1 MVKKVTKKKNRRLRR
16 QIRKTVGCLLM
27 ASAVFVAAL
36 PVPDVR
42 GADQATVK
50 ERVAVVNHTS
60 STDLTQ
66 FDKVDGRNAPLEWRS
81 NVPLVGDNE
90 YIYTTADSSLQF
102 AYIDYNGEWIAVIL
116 GRKINSLS
124 GGSFTI
130 PAQVDG
136 YRTYDINMTNGGLCA
151 VGRDGNFLY
160 YRIPAEYQYTNPKEN
175 RTYTVLDTDINLSG
189 KDTANPQYRVYDAEL
204 QQDVY
209 YPAHKIKDERF
220 SPCYQRDLA
229 QWEDIADEDLYFQDG
244 TTTASLFSLSSVPAN
259 IATPSPT
266 ESPSPTGTPTPTAE
280 GMSTPTPDMMP
291 TLSPTPTA
299 TAEVTPVPTSLIPTA
314 TPTQSP
320 VVTPSDLPTATPE
333 ETPNDTPT
341 PTPTKEPSSDE
352 EGDDSTSNDSMSYT
366 TETPMQTPTVSPEA
380 NNSSDITTGKSDTT
394 YYNIE
399 RVVVAN
405 DNLIMAANNRTRNLT
420 GGIIQR
426 ESGGTVP
433 NYTQVKDAGD
443 QKALHMRIHNAAVR
457 YIGRQYLTEQPDKG
471 TWIIKKNDNLVTSAN
486 PERGVFAGLG
496 QLEHLITE
504 ADPTT
509 GLSTLVG
516 IGDYAFYGCTSLQSV
531 DLANGINT
539 IGNGAF
545 EQCLNMTS
553 FNIPRASNLM
563 AFGKDAFSGCRRLKS
578 MVVPINVRA
587 IGDYCFR
594 DCVALETLEMG
605 GEGTEVS
612 LNVIGFRAFEN
623 CSSLSSITFPSTF
636 EQTYP
641 SGDDWKTIREEED
654 NKIPITWFKG
664 CNSLQ
669 YIKIQNSNLDI
680 VDDDEMKKVGSDDSE
695 ESHVKK
701 LLNNPNAKD
710 EILEFLDKVPELF
723 YFEGPG
729 ADARICNTARVHS
742 AAFKYMSQDKYE
754 KVMWCEAHN
763 GDHKAIFA
771 VDSNNQLVEMTLEK
785 ECGIVDIP
793 AQIGARH
800 IDTIG
805 EFSFDRSKCFLKKIT
820 IPSTVQVIEQNAFKG
835 CHNLEDVIFDQ
846 RGGNGPQIGANA
858 FDTQDAQLHS
868 SDCADKGSTFHALTF
883 TGTISPAS
891 TPFLY
896 AMDANNNYNN
906 GSQQESF
913 ITFYSGWPSN
923 LTVLYNKETD
933 KNELI
938 NYPKIDD
945 LLNYAV
951 KSYGGGT
958 APAPSPSSPTTKDA
972 GDPDAAATPPAV
984 TPGGSKLYYPYLTA
998 DNVEA
1003 ANSGAHKFLT
1013 SGGLTGEETV
1023 AVNGALNVNLPAGI
1037 ESIKP
1042 GLFSGVDSE
1051 NESVVEGEDP
1061 KPNTYIQSI
1070 TMNTVEEV
1078 EPYTFSGCENLAGF
1092 YMAGGNKLGD
1102 YALKNC
1108 EKLAVAEIGASI
1120 AELGIRPFAGCT
1132 GLTNVNFV
1140 ENPNFTC
1147 DNRIIYGT
1155 KDGAKKTLIEC
1166 LETRDERVKADELTG
1181 VDSMYP
1187 EAFMNCK
1194 DVDSVDFSESSVAI
1208 IPERAFAN
1216 SRVHDVILSSATT
1229 NVLEGAFWNC
1239 DDLKY
1244 LTINNPITILDN
1256 NIFDKAELDGNDIK
1270 LDADGKPI
1278 LTVRD
1283 KKLTLV
1289 VPEGSVAENYANG
1302 KPFIGLEVSIPVEY
1316 WITPPDG
1323 SGRPFKAYD
1332 RTTTRTKFE
1341 DPEAWEEERENIEPD
1356 KVDKDHPYPG
1366 WQFEKWGEYT
1376 ESSGSGIKTLQTYA
1390 EYTQLAGEKFRVTF
1404 VDERQ
1409 PDVTKRMWFVDKNP
1423 GESLTFSDIRDPYDT
1438 VNFLR
1443 WESDNGTAF
1452 SDPINANVTFYAV
1465 YRNSGGTDPT
1475 PSGNPNPSGSPGG
1488 SPNPS
1493 GSPGASIT
1501 PSASPSGGNN
1511 NDKDDKDDKPTA
1523 TPTATPTPSNGN
1535 DVVKYTVSVSGGS
1548 GSGQYAAGT
1557 VVAINAYYRGEGQ
1570 LFDRWTTSTAG
1581 VGFANPESPSTT
1593 FTMPAANVA
1602 ITATYK
1608 TGGAGSAATTTS
1620 GGGSGGNTV
1629 TGSTSNNNGTTV
1641 DITRPG
1647 ISNRNLAGA
1656 TVSGATDNFVVKVT
1670 EDQAATDA
1678 ATSALQARFGDL
1690 SRIKYFPM
1698 DISLYDSTGRTKIAD
1713 TSGISVNLTLPLPDE
1728 LVQYAGNNKIA
1739 AISGGALED
1748 LNARFTTIDGV
1759 PCINFTATHF
1769 SPYVIYVDTANLTE
1783 AAIDATP
1790 KTGDPIHP
1798 KWFLALGMACL
1809 SLILFFKR
1817 DRVVINTKTA

>member
-27 ASAVFVAAL
+27 ASSIFVAAL
-36 PVPDVR
+36 PVPEISA
-42 GADQATVK
+42 GNDQKV
-50 ERVAVVNHTS
+50 ERVAVVNHTD
-60 STDLTQ
+60 STDLTKFEQ
-66 FDKVDGRNAPLEWRS
+66 IDGRDAPLEWRS
-81 NVPLVGDNE
+81 NVPLVGEKE

-102 AYIDYNGEWIAVIL
+102 AYINYNGEWIAVIL
-116 GRKINSLS
+116 GRKINSLP

-136 YRTYDINMTNGGLCA
+136 YRTYDVNMTNGGLCA
-151 VGRDGNFLY
+151 VGQDGNFLY
-160 YRIPAEYQYTNPKEN
+160 YRIPAQY
-175 RTYTVLDTDINLSG
+175 RYTDKAGDHIVLDTDINLVLTGAS
-189 KDTANPQYRVYDAEL
+189 PIYRVFDTET
-204 QQDVY
+204 QQEVE
-209 YPAHKIKDERF
+209 YPAIKVGEETF
-220 SPCYQRDLA
+220 SPCYQRDLD
-229 QWEDIADEDLYFQDG
+229 QWGDIADEDLYFQSG
-244 TTTASLFSLSSVPAN
+244 TTKAAAFSLPVST
-259 IATPSPT
+259 ATPSPT
-266 ESPSPTGTPTPTAE
+266 ESPSATPTETPTPTAE
-280 GMSTPTPDMMP
+280 GMPTETPTVTPTAEEMPTESPDAMQ
-291 TLSPTPTA
+291 TLSPTPAETPTQTPEATPSDMPTA
-299 TAEVTPVPTSLIPTA
+299 TPAQTSTPTPADTPTPVPTETPSSDQGDDDLTSNGFTSLIPTPA
-314 TPTQSP
+314 IS
-320 VVTPSDLPTATPE
+320 AAE
-333 ETPNDTPT
+333 TPT
-341 PTPTKEPSSDE
+341 PTASPKADDT
-352 EGDDSTSNDSMSYT
+352 GDF
-366 TETPMQTPTVSPEA
+366 
-380 NNSSDITTGKSDTT
+380 TTGKGEAT
-394 YYNIE
+394 YYNAE
-399 RVVVAN
+399 KVVVAN
-405 DNLIMAANNRTRNLT
+405 DKLIMASNNKARSLT

-426 ESGGTVP
+426 SGGGTMPV
-433 NYTQVKDAGD
+433 YTQVKDAGD
-443 QKALHMRIHNAAVR
+443 QKNQHMRIHNAAVR
-457 YIGRQYLTEQPDKG
+457 YIGRQYLVEHSDTG
-471 TWIIKKNDNLVTSAN
+471 TWEIAGVVDRTN

-496 QLEHLITE
+496 QLVHLVTE
-504 ADPTT
+504 ADPSTK
-509 GLSTLVG
+509 LSALVG

-563 AFGKDAFSGCRRLKS
+563 ALGKDAFSGCRKLKS
-578 MVVPINVRA
+578 IVIPTNVRA
-587 IGDYCFR
+587 IGDHCFQ
-594 DCVALETLEMG
+594 DCVALETIEMG
-605 GEGTEVS
+605 GDGTEVA
-612 LNVIGFRAFEN
+612 LNVIGWEAFKN
-623 CSSLSSITFPSTF
+623 CSSLSSITFPGTF
-636 EQTYP
+636 TQTYP
-641 SGDDWKTIREEED
+641 TTTGWDDIRSKQN
-654 NKIPITWFKG
+654 NKIPITWFYG

-669 YIKIQNSNLDI
+669 YIKIQNSELDI
-680 VDDDEMKKVGSDDSE
+680 VDVEELDMDGSDDSE
-695 ESHVKK
+695 DSHVKK
-701 LLNNPNAKD
+701 LLDDPNAKD
-710 EILEFLDKVPELF
+710 DILDFLDKVPEMF

-729 ADARICNTARVHS
+729 ADAKICNTARVHS

-754 KVMWCEAHN
+754 KVMWCEAHD
-763 GDHKAIFA
+763 GKHKAIFA

-835 CHNLEDVIFDQ
+835 CHNLEDVIFAQ
-846 RGGNGPQIGANA
+846 GESSGPQIGANA

-938 NYPKIDD
+938 NYPKVDD
-945 LLNYAV
+945 LLRYAV
-951 KSYGGGT
+951 KSYDGST
-958 APAPSPSSPTTKDA
+958 ASISAQTLADA
-972 GDPDAAATPPAV
+972 DSGDPDAVASPTPTPV
-984 TPGGSKLYYPYLTA
+984 TPVGSKLYYPYLTA
-998 DNVEA
+998 DNVKA
-1003 ANSGAHKFLT
+1003 ANDGAQNFLT
-1013 SGGLTGEETV
+1013 GGAMTGEETV

-1061 KPNTYIQSI
+1061 KPDTYIQSI

-1078 EPYTFSGCENLAGF
+1078 EPYTFSGCKNLAGF

-1181 VDSMYP
+1181 VESMYP

-1376 ESSGSGIKTLQTYA
+1376 ESGGSGIKTLQTYA

-1475 PSGNPNPSGSPGG
+1475 PSGSPNPSGSPGG

-1493 GSPGASIT
+1493 GSPGASTT
-1501 PSASPSGGNN
+1501 PSTSPNGN

-1523 TPTATPTPSNGN
+1523 TPTATPTPSNGS

-1608 TGGAGSAATTTS
+1608 TGGAGTAATTTS
-1620 GGGSGGNTV
+1620 GAGGGGNTV
-1629 TGSTSNNNGTTV
+1629 TGSTSNGGTTV

-1798 KWFLALGMACL
+1798 KWFLALGMACI

-1817 DRVVINTKTA
+1817 DKVVINTKTA

>member
-16 QIRKTVGCLLM
+16 QIRKTMGCLLL
-27 ASAVFVAAL
+27 ASSIIVAAL
-36 PVPDVR
+36 PVPEISAR
-42 GADQATVK
+42 SDQKV

-60 STDLTQ
+60 STDLAQ
-66 FDKVDGRNAPLEWRS
+66 FETIGTDGREAPLEWQS
-81 NVPLVGDNE
+81 NVPLVGKDE

-102 AYIDYNGEWIAVIL
+102 AYINYRGEWIAVIL
-116 GRKINSLS
+116 GRKINSLPN
-124 GGSFTI
+124 GSFTI

-136 YRTYDINMTNGGLCA
+136 YRTYDVNMTNGGLCA
-151 VGRDGNFLY
+151 VGQDGNFLY
-160 YRIPAEYQYTNPKEN
+160 YRIPAQYQYTNTKQGI
-175 RTYTVLDTDINLSG
+175 TYTVPDTDKSLDLSATG
-189 KDTANPQYRVYDAEL
+189 PRYRVFDTEE
-204 QQDVY
+204 QKDVW
-209 YPAHKIKDERF
+209 YPARMITEESF

-229 QWEDIADEDLYFQDG
+229 KWENIADEDLYFQSG
-244 TTTASLFSLSSVPAN
+244 TTTASTFSLRDMNQQAM
-259 IATPSPT
+259 PSAT
-266 ESPSPTGTPTPTAE
+266 ESPSPSPTETPTPEASATPTETPEATPGGEEVPAATPVAEPSEMPTVSPMPTEPSEAVPSDAPTAAPEGMPGTDVTPSEEDTQDPADDLNEKGFESLIPSSTAVPAETPTPTA
-280 GMSTPTPDMMP
+280 
-291 TLSPTPTA
+291 SPETEDP
-299 TAEVTPVPTSLIPTA
+299 EVTTSKSGEAASYNVERI
-314 TPTQSP
+314 
-320 VVTPSDLPTATPE
+320 VVT
-333 ETPNDTPT
+333 
-341 PTPTKEPSSDE
+341 
-352 EGDDSTSNDSMSYT
+352 
-366 TETPMQTPTVSPEA
+366 
-380 NNSSDITTGKSDTT
+380 
-394 YYNIE
+394 
-399 RVVVAN
+399 N
-405 DNLIMAANNRTRNLT
+405 DNLVMAANNKAQTLT
-420 GGIIQR
+420 GGIIQKTGR
-426 ESGGTVP
+426 APVP
-433 NYTQVKDAGD
+433 VYTKVKEAGD
-443 QKALHMRIHNAAVR
+443 QKAEHMRIHNAAVR
-457 YIGRQYLTEQPDKG
+457 YIGRQYLTEHSDAG
-471 TWIIKKNDNLVTSAN
+471 TWTIGDSTNPNGEVTSKN

-496 QLEHLITE
+496 QLVHLVTE
-504 ADPTT
+504 AEAST
-509 GLSTLVG
+509 GLSALVG

-553 FNIPRASNLM
+553 FTIPRASNLM
-563 AFGKDAFSGCRRLKS
+563 AFGKDAFSGCRKLKS
-578 MVVPINVRA
+578 IVIPTNVRA
-587 IGDYCFR
+587 IGDYCFQ
-594 DCVALETLEMG
+594 DCVALETIEMG
-605 GEGTEVS
+605 GDGTEVA
-612 LNVIGFRAFEN
+612 LNVIGWRAFEN
-623 CSSLSSITFPSTF
+623 CSSLSSITFPGTF
-636 EQTYP
+636 TQTYP
-641 SGDDWKTIREEED
+641 SGDKWKDIREKEN
-654 NKIPITWFKG
+654 NKIPITWFDG

-669 YIKIQNSNLDI
+669 YIKVQNTTLDI
-680 VDDDEMKKVGSDDSE
+680 VDDDEMTKVGSDDSE

-710 EILEFLDKVPELF
+710 DILSFLDKVPELF

-754 KVMWCEAHN
+754 KVMWCEAHD

-771 VDSNNQLVEMTLEK
+771 VNSKNQLVEMTLEK

-805 EFSFDRSKCFLKKIT
+805 EYSFDKSRCFLKRIT
-820 IPSTVQVIEQNAFKG
+820 IPSTVQVIEKNAFKG

-846 RGGNGPQIGANA
+846 RGSNGPQIGTDA

-868 SDCADKGSTFHALTF
+868 TDCADKGSTFHALTF
-883 TGTISPAS
+883 TGDISPSS

-896 AMDANNNYNN
+896 AMDAGNNYNN
-906 GSQQESF
+906 GSQVESF
-913 ITFYSGWPSN
+913 ITFYSGWPTN
-923 LTVLYNKETD
+923 LTVQYNKKTD

-938 NYPKIDD
+938 NYPKIED
-945 LLNYAV
+945 LLNYEV
-951 KSYGGGT
+951 KSYDG
-958 APAPSPSSPTTKDA
+958 S
-972 GDPDAAATPPAV
+972 TPPAPTPAPTTDPAATADPNATTAPSV
-984 TPGGSKLYYPYLTA
+984 TPGGSKIYYPYLTA

-1003 ANSGAHKFLT
+1003 AKAGAHKFLT
-1013 SGGLTGEETV
+1013 DAAMTGEETV

-1051 NESVVEGEDP
+1051 NKSVVAGEDP
-1061 KPNTYIQSI
+1061 EPNIYIESV

-1078 EPYTFSGCENLAGF
+1078 EPYTFSGCKNLTGF
-1092 YMAGGNKLGD
+1092 YMAGGNKIGD

-1120 AELGIRPFAGCT
+1120 TELGIRPFAGCVA
-1132 GLTNVNFV
+1132 LTNVAFRD
-1140 ENPNFTC
+1140 NPNFTC

-1155 KDGAKKTLIEC
+1155 KDGVKKTLVEC
-1166 LETRDERVKADELTG
+1166 LESRDERVKADELAG
-1181 VDSMYP
+1181 LESMYP

-1194 DVDSVDFSESSVAI
+1194 DVDSVDFSESSIAI

-1216 SRVHDVILSSATT
+1216 SKVHDVTLSSATT

-1239 DDLKY
+1239 NDLRY
-1244 LTINNPITILDN
+1244 LTVNNPITILDN
-1256 NIFDKAELDGNDIK
+1256 NIFDTAVLDGTDIK
-1270 LDADGKPI
+1270 WDADGKPI
-1278 LTVRD
+1278 LSVRD
-1283 KKLTLV
+1283 KKVTLV

-1302 KPFIGLEVSIPVEY
+1302 KPYIGLEVSIPIEY

-1332 RTTTRTKFE
+1332 RVTTRSKFQ
-1341 DPEAWEEERENIEPD
+1341 DPEAWEEEKDNIEPD
-1356 KVDKDHPYPG
+1356 KVDRDHPYPG

-1409 PDVTKRMWFVDKNP
+1409 PDVTKRMWYVDKNP

-1438 VNFLR
+1438 ENFER

-1452 SDPINANVTFYAV
+1452 SDPINSNVTFYAR
-1465 YRNSGGTDPT
+1465 YRNSGVSPT
-1475 PSGNPNPSGSPGG
+1475 PDGSP
-1488 SPNPS
+1488 ST
-1493 GSPGASIT
+1493 SPGPDASPSIT
-1501 PSASPSGGNN
+1501 PGGNGGANVSPSA
-1511 NDKDDKDDKPTA
+1511 KPSRSPEATA
-1523 TPTATPTPSNGN
+1523 TPTATPNNGD
-1535 DVVKYTVSVSGGS
+1535 DVVKYTVTVSGGS
-1548 GSGQYAAGT
+1548 GSGSYPAGT

-1570 LFDRWTTSTAG
+1570 EFDRWTTSTAG
-1581 VGFANPESPSTT
+1581 VGFANPEASSTT

-1608 TGGAGSAATTTS
+1608 TGGATTAATNTS
-1620 GGGSGGNTV
+1620 GGGGGNTV
-1629 TGSTSNNNGTTV
+1629 TGTATNNGTRV
-1641 DITRPG
+1641 DVTRPG
-1647 ISNRNLAGA
+1647 ISNTNLAGA

-1678 ATSALQARFGDL
+1678 ATTALQARFGDL

-1739 AISGGALED
+1739 AIAGGALED
-1748 LNARFTTIDGV
+1748 LNARFTTVDGV

-1783 AAIDATP
+1783 ATIDATP

-1798 KWFLALGMACL
+1798 KWFLALGMACM

-1817 DRVVINTKTA
+1817 DKAVIKTKIA

>member
-36 PVPDVR
+36 PVPEISAR
-42 GADQATVK
+42 NDQKV

-66 FDKVDGRNAPLEWRS
+66 FGTIDGREAPLEWRS

-102 AYIDYNGEWIAVIL
+102 AYINYNGEWIAVIL
-116 GRKINSLS
+116 GRKINSLP

-136 YRTYDINMTNGGLCA
+136 YRTYDVNMTNGGLCA
-151 VGRDGNFLY
+151 VGQDGNFLY
-160 YRIPAEYQYTNPKEN
+160 YRIPAKYRYTDKNGDHD
-175 RTYTVLDTDINLSG
+175 VLDTDINLDLSG
-189 KDTANPQYRVYDAEL
+189 TSPVYRFFDAET
-204 QQDVY
+204 QQQVEY
-209 YPAHKIKDERF
+209 AAHMIEPEQF
-220 SPCYQRDLA
+220 FPCYQRDLA
-229 QWEDIADEDLYFQDG
+229 VWGDIADEDLYFQSG
-244 TTTASLFSLSSVPAN
+244 TTKAAIFSLPMN
-259 IATPSPT
+259 TATPSPT
-266 ESPSPTGTPTPTAE
+266 ESPSATPAETPTPTAE
-280 GMSTPTPDMMP
+280 GTSTPDVMQ
-291 TLSPTPTA
+291 TLSPTPSESAEA
-299 TAEVTPVPTSLIPTA
+299 TPSQTPESTPSEVPTA
-314 TPTQSP
+314 TPAQSP
-320 VVTPSDLPTATPE
+320 VETPSDLPTATPE
-333 ETPNDTPT
+333 ETPTPNATPATTPT
-341 PTPTKEPSSDE
+341 DEPSSDE
-352 EGDDSTSNDSMSYT
+352 GGDDLTSNGFTSLLPPRA
-366 TETPMQTPTVSPEA
+366 TETPTQTPTPTASPEA
-380 NNSSDITTGKSDTT
+380 DNGITTGKSDTT
-394 YYNIE
+394 YYNVE
-399 RVVVAN
+399 RVVVSN
-405 DNLIMAANNRTRNLT
+405 DNLIMAANNRARNLT

-426 ESGGTVP
+426 GSGGTVP
-433 NYTQVKDAGD
+433 TYTRVGDAGN
-443 QKALHMRIHNAAVR
+443 QKNAHMRIHNAAVR
-457 YIGRQYLTEQPDKG
+457 YIGRQYLEEHPDTG
-471 TWIIKKNDNLVTSAN
+471 TWTIEGVVDSSH
-486 PERGVFAGLG
+486 PELGVFAGLG
-496 QLEHLITE
+496 QLVHLVTE

-509 GLSTLVG
+509 KLSNLVG

-553 FNIPRASNLM
+553 FTIPRASNLM
-563 AFGKDAFSGCRRLKS
+563 AFGKDAFSGCRKLKS
-578 MVVPINVRA
+578 IVIPTNVRA
-587 IGDYCFR
+587 IGDYCFQ
-594 DCVALETLEMG
+594 DCVALETIEMG
-605 GEGTEVS
+605 GDGTEVA
-612 LNVIGFRAFEN
+612 LNVIGWRAFEN
-623 CSSLSSITFPSTF
+623 CSSLSSITFPGTF
-636 EQTYP
+636 TQTYP
-641 SGDDWKTIREEED
+641 TGWDIKAKED
-654 NKIPITWFKG
+654 NKIPITWFDG

-669 YIKIQNSNLDI
+669 YIKIQNSELDI
-680 VDDDEMKKVGSDDSE
+680 VDDDEMNMEGPDNSE
-695 ESHVKK
+695 DSHVKK
-701 LLNNPNAKD
+701 LLNDPNAED
-710 EILEFLDKVPELF
+710 DILDFLDKVPELF

-958 APAPSPSSPTTKDA
+958 APAPSPSSPTTKGV

-1132 GLTNVNFV
+1132 GLTNVNFI

-1181 VDSMYP
+1181 VESMYP

-1608 TGGAGSAATTTS
+1608 TGGAGTAATTTS
-1620 GGGSGGNTV
+1620 GGGNGGNTV